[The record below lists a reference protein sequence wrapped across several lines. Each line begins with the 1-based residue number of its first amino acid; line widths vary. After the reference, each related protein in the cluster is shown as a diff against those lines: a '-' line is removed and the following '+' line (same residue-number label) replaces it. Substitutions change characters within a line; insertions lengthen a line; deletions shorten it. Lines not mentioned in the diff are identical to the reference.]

1 MIYLY
6 IMLGFMSI
14 DVQIKI
20 FLFIGTIRGTFKFI
34 YLHFH
39 EGMCAYAYYFFRC
52 FDICWLRIKKK
63 RGKKMLDSLIY
74 IKEG

>member
-39 EGMCAYAYYFFRC
+39 EGMCAYASIFFAV
-52 FDICWLRIKKK
+52 
-63 RGKKMLDSLIY
+63 LIFV
-74 IKEG
+74 G

>member
-39 EGMCAYAYYFFRC
+39 EGMCAYASIFFAVLI
-52 FDICWLRIKKK
+52 FVGRIKKK